1 MPHDLFSRTK
11 HATLLF
17 TAHYIHTFKIRVH
30 TGRQA
35 SARFR
40 TILVDLTLSS
50 SSLLL
55 YHISLLPGNFTPRVN
70 LLSHSVAFTMARH
83 TVAGACTRE
92 HKRQTVK
99 MRHKLIP
106 HDRAN
111 REAYGGRLA
120 SCHSDAPL
128 LAGSLPSFASSDK
141 ALASDGLVTP
151 RR

>member
-1 MPHDLFSRTK
+1 MMEKAFSPCHMICFQEQNTQHSYLQHIISIPLK
-11 HATLLF
+11 F
-17 TAHYIHTFKIRVH
+17 AHTVRH
-30 TGRQA
+30 Q

-120 SCHSDAPL
+120 VMSFRRSLTRRQSPL
-128 LAGSLPSFASSDK
+128 FRQFRQGS
-141 ALASDGLVTP
+141 
-151 RR
+151 RQ

>member
-17 TAHYIHTFKIRVH
+17 TAHYIHTFKIRAH
-30 TGRQA
+30 TVRHQ

-55 YHISLLPGNFTPRVN
+55 YHISLLHGNFTPRVN

-83 TVAGACTRE
+83 TVAGACTGE

-99 MRHKLIP
+99 MWHKLIP

-120 SCHSDAPL
+120 VMSFRRFLTRRQSPL
-128 LAGSLPSFASSDK
+128 FRQFRQGS
-141 ALASDGLVTP
+141 
-151 RR
+151 RQ

>member
-1 MPHDLFSRTK
+1 MRHDLFSRTK
-11 HATLLF
+11 HATRLF
-17 TAHYIHTFKIRVH
+17 TTHYIHTFKIRVH

-55 YHISLLPGNFTPRVN
+55 YHISFLPGNFTPRVN
-70 LLSHSVAFTMARH
+70 LLSHSDAFTMARH

-92 HKRQTVK
+92 HKRQTMK

-120 SCHSDAPL
+120 VMSFRRSLTRRQSPL
-128 LAGSLPSFASSDK
+128 FRQFRQGS
-141 ALASDGLVTP
+141 
-151 RR
+151 RQ

>member
-11 HATLLF
+11 HATRLF
-17 TAHYIHTFKIRVH
+17 TAHYIHTFKIRAH
-30 TGRQA
+30 TVRHQ

-55 YHISLLPGNFTPRVN
+55 YHISLLHGNFTPRVN

-83 TVAGACTRE
+83 AVAGACTGE

-120 SCHSDAPL
+120 VMSFRRSLTRRQSPL
-128 LAGSLPSFASSDK
+128 FRQFRQGS
-141 ALASDGLVTP
+141 
-151 RR
+151 RQ

>member
-11 HATLLF
+11 HATRLF
-17 TAHYIHTFKIRVH
+17 TAHYIHTFKIRAH
-30 TGRQA
+30 TVRHQ

-55 YHISLLPGNFTPRVN
+55 YHISLLHGNFTPRVN
-70 LLSHSVAFTMARH
+70 QLSHSVVFTMARH
-83 TVAGACTRE
+83 AVAGACTGE

-120 SCHSDAPL
+120 VMSFRRSLTRRQSPL
-128 LAGSLPSFASSDK
+128 FRQFRQGS
-141 ALASDGLVTP
+141 
-151 RR
+151 RQ